1 MNDICKKCTEIKDK
15 NCKGMEKFYS
25 GCIYFKSVRIKK
37 DITKNNK

>member
-1 MNDICKKCTEIKDK
+1 MNDICKKCTEFKD

-25 GCIYFKSVRIKK
+25 GCIYFKSVRK